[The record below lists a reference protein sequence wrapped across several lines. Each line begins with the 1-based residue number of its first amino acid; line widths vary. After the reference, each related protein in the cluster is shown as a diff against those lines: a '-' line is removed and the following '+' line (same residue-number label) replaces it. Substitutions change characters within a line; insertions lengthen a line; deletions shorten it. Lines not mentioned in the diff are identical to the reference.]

1 MQIPPY
7 VTHVEA
13 SAIVIGYLDRR
24 TAKKLRE
31 AGLEVDRSWFTGDGR
46 VPIQPAGADG
56 VPSED
61 EENKL
66 MALAR
71 LGIAFAYDYKQGMDP
86 AGMMLDLCKRGRYV
100 GTFKQLSFGEN
111 GPRIVRMPTGEESW
125 LRELRAEGEKPNLL
139 VDPEHPN
146 PPR

>member
-1 MQIPPY
+1 MQIPPC
-7 VTHVEA
+7 VTHVEVD
-13 SAIVIGYLDRR
+13 AIVIGYLDRR

-31 AGLEVDRSWFTGDGR
+31 AGLAVKRSWFLGDGR
-46 VPIQPAGADG
+46 LPIDPAGPDG
-56 VPSED
+56 LPSED

-71 LGIAFAYDYKQGMDP
+71 AGIAFVFDYKQGMDP

-100 GTFKQLSFGEN
+100 GTFKQLSFGDG

-125 LRELRAEGEKPNLL
+125 LRELRADGEANTLL
-139 VDPEHPN
+139 QNSAPPH

>member
-1 MQIPPY
+1 MQIPPH

-13 SAIVIGYLDRR
+13 GAIVIGYLDRY
-24 TAKKLRE
+24 TAKKLRD
-31 AGLEVDRSWFTGDGR
+31 AGLAVERSWFLGDGR
-46 VPIQPAGADG
+46 LRIEPAGPDG
-56 VPSED
+56 RPSED

-71 LGIAFAYDYKQGMDP
+71 LGIAFAFDYKQGMDP

-100 GTFKQLSFGEN
+100 GTFKQLSFGDN

-125 LRELRAEGEKPNLL
+125 LRELRADGETYTLL
-139 VDPEHPN
+139 QDPAQPHPL
-146 PPR
+146 R